1 MGFSEILN
9 KLATKKMIE
18 GDTAFA
24 YNLVSFADKS
34 EENPEDDT
42 IKAEMYKKGKDKK
55 TQASPFE
62 LLIQKYAGTKV
73 AAFDPDQPEVP
84 DGLYNEAYGAF
95 IAHLMDFYEESEEE
109 AEERAERP
117 DMQVKKDNF
126 ISNYIDDES
135 ASRWEESFGERY
147 EESSTRKNTRVAARI
162 WDDLRLKAHA
172 AYEEMFDNDEMAK
185 VMGLEFARNT
195 ARSFIDEAIDSLLLK
210 SKKPIITADELLDD
224 LSPLKAE
231 MERISKQ
238 RNDDYQQNLIK
249 NPITKFSPDQ
259 FKSWYRK
266 TYKKA
271 FRFLSLPSDD
281 RFFSFYPKKSWIN
294 ELMIDLENNT
304 GLMDAKLK
312 SGNRKYKLTLMPE
325 APEFGAFVSELK
337 ELEYSPELSGVGR
350 FYTKYKNKAFSEEI
364 IPDTQDT
371 TIAFNTLR
379 RKVVSAKK
387 ELTIQQVK
395 NELSQLGVALKKN
408 ENEYRVNF
416 KGGKEETA
424 YYTDDLNDALE
435 TGKEMSKEI
444 KKTSS
449 TLKSLI
455 HKYAGKE
462 GKGSFKNKIKE
473 MDGFLRMD
481 GKAFCFENNAQAKKA
496 LAVAETAANFLNWQ
510 VMKGDGCFKLM
521 EAGMDKKSNTLKK
534 MIKKYA
540 MEFDDFDVPESGA
553 TIEEMYDEEDNSYV
567 DNNEIIVDGFQ
578 AGLEN
583 DFENPHDKLSYEH
596 TLWQLGNDAG
606 KEISDH
612 FNMISEK

>member
-1 MGFSEILN
+1 MSFSDILN

-84 DGLYNEAYGAF
+84 DDLYNEAYGAF

-135 ASRWEESFGERY
+135 ASRWEDSFGDRY
-147 EESSTRKNTRVAARI
+147 KESSTRKT
-162 WDDLRLKAHA
+162 
-172 AYEEMFDNDEMAK
+172 
-185 VMGLEFARNT
+185 T
-195 ARSFIDEAIDSLLLK
+195 
-210 SKKPIITADELLDD
+210 
-224 LSPLKAE
+224 
-231 MERISKQ
+231 KQ
-238 RNDDYQQNLIK
+238 
-249 NPITKFSPDQ
+249 
-259 FKSWYRK
+259 
-266 TYKKA
+266 A
-271 FRFLSLPSDD
+271 FRFLPLPSDD
-281 RFFSFYPKKSWIN
+281 RFFSFSPKKSWIN

-312 SGNRKYKLTLMPE
+312 SGNRKYKLTLMPK

-337 ELEYSPELSGVGR
+337 ELSYSPESSGVGR

-521 EAGMDKKSNTLKK
+521 EVGMDKKSNTLKE

>member
-1 MGFSEILN
+1 MSFSEILN

-34 EENPEDDT
+34 EENSEDDT

-73 AAFDPDQPEVP
+73 AAFDPDQPEIP
-84 DGLYNEAYGAF
+84 DDLYEEAYGAF

-135 ASRWEESFGERY
+135 ASRWEESFGERH
-147 EESSTRKNTRVAARI
+147 EEASTRKNTRFAAMI
-162 WDDLRLKAHA
+162 WDFLRLKAHA

-210 SKKPIITADELLDD
+210 SKKPVITAEELLED

-238 RNDDYQQNLIK
+238 RNDEYQKNLI
-249 NPITKFSPDQ
+249 TKSSPDQ
-259 FKSWYRK
+259 FNSWY
-266 TYKKA
+266 KK
-271 FRFLSLPSDD
+271 FTKKSQSDEK
-281 RFFSFYPKKSWIN
+281 FFSFYPDPDKSWVN

-325 APEFGAFVSELK
+325 APEFEEFVSELK
-337 ELEYSPELSGVGR
+337 ALKDSPELSGVGR
-350 FYTKYKNKAFSEEI
+350 FYTKYKNKAFSEKI

-496 LAVAETAANFLNWQ
+496 LAVAETAANFLNWK

-521 EAGMDKKSNTLKK
+521 EVGMDKKSNTLKE